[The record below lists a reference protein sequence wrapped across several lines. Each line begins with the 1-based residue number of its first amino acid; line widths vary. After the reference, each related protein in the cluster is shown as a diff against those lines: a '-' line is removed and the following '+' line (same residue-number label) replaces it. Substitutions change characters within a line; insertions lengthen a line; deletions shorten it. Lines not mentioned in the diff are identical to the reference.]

1 MLYGLA
7 RIVFYLYYKL
17 YHRIEIYG
25 VDTLPSKRPLI
36 LAANHASYLDP
47 PAIGMAFPDKLRF
60 IAWEGLFSNFF
71 MRVFI
76 TAMGAVPVS
85 QENKGSAASLLR
97 QVLGF
102 LEEGFNVLIFPEGKR
117 SEDGK
122 LMPLEGGVALLSVR
136 TMTPVIPVWIEGS
149 HKAMSPSMSFPRP
162 FKLKIFFGE
171 AIDPSLFPEEL
182 TEKERRSLLLE
193 KLNDA
198 LSEMQEKQNKLTF

>member
-76 TAMGAVPVS
+76 TAMVPSPFLRKIRGARLLCSAKSSVFWRKVS
-85 QENKGSAASLLR
+85 TS
-97 QVLGF
+97 
-102 LEEGFNVLIFPEGKR
+102 
-117 SEDGK
+117 
-122 LMPLEGGVALLSVR
+122 
-136 TMTPVIPVWIEGS
+136 
-149 HKAMSPSMSFPRP
+149 
-162 FKLKIFFGE
+162 
-171 AIDPSLFPEEL
+171 
-182 TEKERRSLLLE
+182 
-193 KLNDA
+193 
-198 LSEMQEKQNKLTF
+198 